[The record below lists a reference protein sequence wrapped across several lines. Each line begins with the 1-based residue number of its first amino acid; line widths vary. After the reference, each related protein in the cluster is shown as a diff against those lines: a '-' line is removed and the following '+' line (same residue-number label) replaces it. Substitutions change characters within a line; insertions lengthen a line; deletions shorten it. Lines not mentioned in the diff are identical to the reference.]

1 MEYNL
6 EGIIGVPFRN
16 NFNCIIFNPREGTLN
31 KTFLSNNIY
40 IHYGM
45 KFRGKIIALKEDK
58 NWRLFG
64 IPYILIYKDLNI

>member
-16 NFNCIIFNPREGTLN
+16 YFNCIIFNPRGSTIN
-31 KTFLSNNIY
+31 KKFLSNNIY
-40 IHYGM
+40 IHDGM
-45 KFRGKIIALKEDK
+45 KFGGKIIALKEDE

-64 IPYILIYKDLNI
+64 VPYILIYKDINA